1 MNIERI
7 TECRI
12 CGNKNLK
19 TVVDLGEQFLSG
31 RFPKIGTPDPP
42 KAPLMLVQCIGRGC
56 CGLVQLAH
64 KIPLDELYGDGYG
77 YLSGTNMM
85 MKKHL
90 GEIAEKAASLVKIKK
105 GDTILDIGSNDST
118 LLRAYNNDGLKVGM
132 DASHFQ
138 KYYTG
143 SHIVFIPGFFSSSL
157 FESWKPIK
165 KPKII
170 TSIAMFYDLPD
181 PNQFVS
187 DIKSTLHED
196 GIWILEQTYLPEMIK
211 KNAFDS
217 ICHEHLEYY
226 ALEQIKWLLDKHG
239 LRITGF
245 DFNDTNGGSIQII
258 VCHKE
263 STHRDLSDVID
274 DLLDIEKRQGL
285 NYKIFDM
292 QKINNIKQRLVSFL
306 KEEKSIGK
314 SIHLYGAST
323 KGNVLLQYMSIDYQ
337 IVSLAIDI
345 NPGKRG
351 CWTPGT
357 HIPIMSTGYL
367 KPDYYLVLPWHF
379 REGFIEKEHAYLK
392 SGGKLIFPLP
402 EPEIVSME
410 NDEIVIRQIQ

>member
-1 MNIERI
+1 MNIERL

-42 KAPLMLVQCIGRGC
+42 KAPLELVQCIGRGC

-64 KIPLDELYGDGYG
+64 RIPLDELYGDGYG

-90 GEIAEKAASLVKIKK
+90 GGIVEKAGSLVKINK
-105 GDTILDIGSNDST
+105 GDTVLDIGSNDGT
-118 LLRAYNNDGLKVGM
+118 LLRAYHNDGLKVGM
-132 DASHFQ
+132 DAPHFQ
-138 KYYTG
+138 TYYTG
-143 SHIVFIPGFFSSSL
+143 THIMFLPGFFSASL
-157 FESWKPIK
+157 FESWRLQNQ
-165 KPKII
+165 PKII

-187 DIKSTLHED
+187 DIKRTLHDD
-196 GIWILEQTYLPEMIK
+196 GIWILEQSYLPAMIS
-211 KNAFDS
+211 KNSFDT

-226 ALEQIKWLLDKHG
+226 FLRQIKWLCDKHG
-239 LRITGF
+239 LKIF
-245 DFNDTNGGSIQII
+245 DYEMNDSNGGSIRVY

-263 STHRDLSDVID
+263 SSTRGIAEIRDVSID
-274 DLLDIEKRQGL
+274 FEQFNKRIQDIR
-285 NYKIFDM
+285 
-292 QKINNIKQRLVSFL
+292 QRLTTFL
-306 KEEKSIGK
+306 KAEHGQGK

-323 KGNVLLQYMSIDYQ
+323 KGNVLLQYMGIDYQ
-337 IVSLAIDI
+337 MVPFAVDI
-345 NPGKRG
+345 NQGKRG

-357 HIPIMSTGYL
+357 HILIMSPSYL

-379 REGFIEKEHAYLK
+379 REGFIAKEHDYLK

-410 NDEIVIRQIQ
+410 NDEIVVRQIQ

>member
-1 MNIERI
+1 MEVERI
-7 TECRI
+7 SKCRI

-19 TVVDLGEQFLSG
+19 TVVDLGNQFLSG
-31 RFPKIGTPDPP
+31 RFPLVGSPDPP

-64 KIPLDELYGDGYG
+64 KIPSCELYGDGYG
-77 YLSGTNMM
+77 YLSGTNQT
-85 MKKHL
+85 MKNHL
-90 GEIAEKAASLVKIKK
+90 TGIADKAESLVKINK
-105 GDTILDIGSNDST
+105 GDTILDIGSNDGT
-118 LLRAYNNDGLKVGM
+118 LLKAYNNFGLKVGM

-143 SHIVFIPGFFSSSL
+143 SYMVFIPGFFSASL

-181 PNQFVS
+181 PNQFVA
-187 DIKSTLHED
+187 DIKSILHPD

-239 LRITGF
+239 FRITGV
-245 DFNDTNGGSIQII
+245 DFNDTNGGSIQIV
-258 VCHKE
+258 VCHEE
-263 STHRDLSDVID
+263 STHRDISETVD
-274 DLLDIEKRQGL
+274 DILEIEKRQGM

-292 QKINNIKQRLVSFL
+292 RKINDIKNRLTTFIKKEKEDNKSF
-306 KEEKSIGK
+306 
-314 SIHLYGAST
+314 HLYGAST
-323 KGNVLLQYMSIDYQ
+323 KGNVLLQYMGIGYEL
-337 IVSLAIDI
+337 VSFAVDI
-345 NPGKRG
+345 NSGKRG
-351 CWTPGT
+351 CWTPGS
-357 HIPIMSTGYL
+357 HIPIISTELL

-379 REGFIEKEHAYLK
+379 REGFIKQEHSYLK
-392 SGGKLIFPLP
+392 AGGKLVFPLP

-410 NDEIVIRQIQ
+410 NDKIVIRQI